1 MKGMYTARGIRAG
14 LTTMSFARVK
24 SLSQSVHLIFFGC
37 QRRPPPLFNLRT
49 KQRTFCEAESIWGC
63 DTACRP
69 FGESLTGDEEPMKA
83 DRVGMHRPAVRVRFQ
98 TGDRELGMVRPA
110 LDGRPDR
117 DCEGFEG
124 QRRSTFERPK
134 GSQHQVETGGRPVGL
149 VFGKTLLVF
158 LEEPSGS
165 WSLPLLLSLP
175 PRLGAAS
182 RPVWRG
188 AVH

>member
-83 DRVGMHRPAVRVRFQ
+83 DRVGMHRPAAAAVVVL
-98 TGDRELGMVRPA
+98 GPSPVSDRGSRA
-110 LDGRPDR
+110 WDGTT
-117 DCEGFEG
+117 
-124 QRRSTFERPK
+124 SA
-134 GSQHQVETGGRPVGL
+134 GRTPG
-149 VFGKTLLVF
+149 
-158 LEEPSGS
+158 
-165 WSLPLLLSLP
+165 
-175 PRLGAAS
+175 
-182 RPVWRG
+182 
-188 AVH
+188 